1 MRRRREMPNVNYRTP
16 GLSPGTQQRA
26 YIRLGLRIVTPP
38 QPGMIDPLLHVD
50 QDQRAVAL
58 NIHDESVRTFGSARL
73 SQSGSILV
81 AIVDRLRLVRDPP
94 PKENIMIEHL
104 KLAGKVALVQGGSRG
119 IGAAIV
125 QRLAKE
131 GAAVAFT
138 YVSSEVNALEIQ
150 DSIVANGGRALA
162 IRADSADEKAI
173 RQAVQTT
180 AETLGRLD
188 ILVNNAGILAIAPLN
203 EFSMQDFDKTL
214 AINVRSVFIASQ
226 EAARHMEEGG
236 RIINIGSTNADRM
249 PFAGGATYAMSK
261 SALIGLTKGM
271 ARDLGPQG
279 ITVNNVQPGPVDTD
293 MNPAQGEFAETLK
306 ALMALPRYG
315 TSEEIASFVAYL
327 AGPEAGYITGASL
340 TIDGGFS
347 A

>member
-1 MRRRREMPNVNYRTP
+1 
-16 GLSPGTQQRA
+16 
-26 YIRLGLRIVTPP
+26 
-38 QPGMIDPLLHVD
+38 MID
-50 QDQRAVAL
+50 
-58 NIHDESVRTFGSARL
+58 
-73 SQSGSILV
+73 
-81 AIVDRLRLVRDPP
+81 
-94 PKENIMIEHL
+94 HL
-104 KLAGKVALVQGGSRG
+104 KLTGKVALVQGGSRG

-125 QRLAKE
+125 NRLAKE

-138 YVSSEVNALEIQ
+138 YVNSEVNALEIQ
-150 DSIVANGGRALA
+150 DSINANGGRALA

-188 ILVNNAGILAIAPLN
+188 ILVNNAGVLAIAPLN

-236 RIINIGSTNADRM
+236 RIINIGSTNAERM

-293 MNPAQGEFAETLK
+293 MNPEHGEFAESLK

-315 TSEEIASFVAYL
+315 KSEEIASFVAYL

-340 TIDGGFS
+340 TIDGVRVVIDAGLARVPRFDPGSGMTRLETQRISRAS
-347 A
+347 ATQRAGRAGRLEPGVCYRLWSEAQHDQLAAYGAAEILQADLAGLALQLARWGVTPAQLVWLDV